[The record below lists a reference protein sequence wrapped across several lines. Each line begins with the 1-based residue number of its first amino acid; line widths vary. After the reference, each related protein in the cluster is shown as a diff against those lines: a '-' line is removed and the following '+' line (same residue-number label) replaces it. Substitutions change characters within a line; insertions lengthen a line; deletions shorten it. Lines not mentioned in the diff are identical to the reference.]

1 MEPNKVKYSP
11 PLISRLK
18 IHLIAWLLF
27 IFYEVVINEVLIGA
41 TSNFGNYAVFYSCNI
56 LLFYFHAH
64 IAMPASQVKSKK
76 AIWLL
81 PLIILAE
88 IIVYI
93 PFVLGIA
100 RVFMEYFGVTMVNPP
115 DFKLK
120 NIVSLIWRCVYFLF
134 FSTAYYFVM
143 NYIKERKTLQEAEE
157 QRLLMIIE
165 NQKVQTELVKSQH
178 AHLKA
183 QINPH
188 FLFNTLSFIYA
199 NARKTAPEAAE
210 AIMSLSEMMRY
221 SMQENERTYTG
232 LGLEIEQVENLIHL
246 HQIRSG
252 NTLLISLN
260 YPQELLKIQVIPL
273 VLLTLVE
280 NMFKHGNLQNAAHP
294 ATIDIY
300 QDQSFLIMKT
310 RNLIEHKATH
320 TSHHIGME
328 NIEKRLNILY
338 GDEASM
344 QIKKENN
351 FFEVTVAI
359 KIS

>member
-1 MEPNKVKYSP
+1 MKLSPIKYFLP
-11 PLISRLK
+11 PFRLSV
-18 IHLIAWLLF
+18 HLIAWLLF
-27 IFYEVVINEVLIGA
+27 IFYEVVINEVLVGA
-41 TSNFGNYAVFYSCNI
+41 TSTFGNYAVFYACNI

-64 IAMPASQVKSKK
+64 IAMPASQLKSKK

-81 PLIILAE
+81 PLIIFAE
-88 IIVYI
+88 ILIYI
-93 PFVLGIA
+93 PFVLGVA
-100 RVFMEYFGVTMVNPP
+100 RFFMEYVGVTMSMPP

-120 NIVSLIWRCVYFLF
+120 TIVSVTWRCVYFLF
-134 FSTAYYFVM
+134 FSTAYYFFM
-143 NYIKERKTLQEAEE
+143 NYIKERKMLQDAEE

-188 FLFNTLSFIYA
+188 FLFNTLSFIYS

-221 SMQENERTYTG
+221 AMQENERMYTS

-252 NTLLISLN
+252 NSLQISLN
-260 YPQELLKIQVIPL
+260 YAEELLKIQIIPL

-280 NMFKHGNLQNAAHP
+280 NMFKHGNLQDNKHP
-294 ATIDIY
+294 AVIDIY
-300 QDQSFLIMKT
+300 QESNFLIMRT
-310 RNLIEHKATH
+310 RNLIDYKAVRD
-320 TSHHIGME
+320 SHHIGMD

-338 GDEASM
+338 GNEATLE
-344 QIKKENN
+344 IAKADN
-351 FFEVTVAI
+351 FFEVKVAI

>member
-1 MEPNKVKYSP
+1 MKLSQIKHFL
-11 PLISRLK
+11 LISRLK
-18 IHLIAWLLF
+18 VHLIAWLLF
-27 IFYEVVINEVLIGA
+27 IFYEVVINEVLVGA
-41 TSNFGNYAVFYSCNI
+41 RSTFGNYAVFYSCNI
-56 LLFYFHAH
+56 ILFYFHAH
-64 IAMPASQVKSKK
+64 VAMPASQIKSKK

-81 PLIILAE
+81 PLIIFAE
-88 IIVYI
+88 IVIYI
-93 PFVLGIA
+93 PFVLGTA
-100 RVFMEYFGVTMVNPP
+100 RFFLEYAGVTMVSPP
-115 DFKLK
+115 AFELK
-120 NIVSLIWRCVYFLF
+120 NIISITWRCVYFLF

-188 FLFNTLSFIYA
+188 FLFNTLSFIYS

-221 SMQENERTYTG
+221 SMQENERIYTG

-246 HQIRSG
+246 HQIRSR
-252 NTLLISLN
+252 NTLQISLS
-260 YPQELLKIQVIPL
+260 YPEELLKIQVIPL

-280 NMFKHGNLQNAAHP
+280 NIFKHGNLQDTAHP

-310 RNLIEHKATH
+310 KNLIDHKGKRS
-320 TSHHIGME
+320 SHNIGME

-338 GDEASM
+338 GKEASM
-344 QIKKENN
+344 QIEKESNS
-351 FFEVTVAI
+351 FQVKV
-359 KIS
+359 KIRIQ

>member
-1 MEPNKVKYSP
+1 MKLRLIKHPF
-11 PLISRLK
+11 LISRLK
-18 IHLIAWLLF
+18 VHSIAWLLF
-27 IFYEVVINEVLIGA
+27 IFYEVVINEVLVGA
-41 TSNFGNYAVFYSCNI
+41 KSTFGNYTVFYVCNI

-64 IAMPASQVKSKK
+64 VAMPASQVKSKK

-81 PLIILAE
+81 PLIIFAE
-88 IIVYI
+88 IIIYI

-100 RVFMEYFGVTMVNPP
+100 RFFMEYAGVTMVSPP

-120 NIVSLIWRCVYFLF
+120 NIVSVTWRCVYFLF

-143 NYIKERKTLQEAEE
+143 NYIKERKTLQDAEE

-188 FLFNTLSFIYA
+188 FLFNTLSFIYS

-221 SMQENERTYTG
+221 SMQENERMYTG
-232 LGLEIEQVENLIHL
+232 LGLEIEQVQNLIHL
-246 HQIRSG
+246 HQIRSR
-252 NTLLISLN
+252 NTLQISLN
-260 YPQELLKIQVIPL
+260 YAEELMKIQIIPL

-280 NMFKHGNLQNAAHP
+280 NVFKHGNLLDAAHP
-294 ATIDIY
+294 ASIDIY

-310 RNLIEHKATH
+310 KNLIENKVTH
-320 TSHHIGME
+320 SSHHIGMD

-338 GDEASM
+338 GNEATM
-344 QIKKENN
+344 KVKKEHN
-351 FFEVTVAI
+351 FFEVKVSI
-359 KIS
+359 KIY